1 MILLRGFLALLLT
14 FSAAQ
19 VRAQVFGSPD
29 LLEPEK
35 AFRISARALDEP
47 PLDEVRQILD
57 RASPKR

>member
-1 MILLRGFLALLLT
+1 MLKKLFAGIMFALAAAPA
-14 FSAAQ
+14 AAQ
-19 VRAQVFGSPD
+19 LFGEAE